1 MKESIEHQSSSSIKK
16 GNENV
21 NTISIKNSINL
32 GDLIKKIKTQSKPR
46 KRGGAKS
53 GAGGA
58 QMIEQIQGAPGMP
71 GQAGAPGIDAT
82 PNQPFFPAP
91 SSSSSAIPSYVSN
104 TTAPQNFPVSNS
116 VVPSYM
122 SNATVPQQS
131 IASTLEN
138 DLSAYE
144 RARKLA
150 EDFGVPIPESLRT
163 ISSASSAQPN
173 NPTQLKAVDNELKDE
188 AQEILDRLPNVPIER
203 SGSTQSIGGSSSIL
217 DQLYPM
223 FSNSLPIKP
232 APPDIFSSS
241 TGERSLENISSNSTQ
256 SKVSGL
262 MPPLPFYNIPPPQER
277 LRLQN
282 SESILRKEQNKLEE
296 MKNIALKESPRNID
310 KIKEIDNKI
319 KGIKKE
325 RAMLTSSFYDVVDN
339 NSTQS
344 GLQLARSASNT
355 SVASSVLPPRPP
367 PRAQY
372 APPSINN
379 FFEDVLALKNA
390 PVKTQQQIARDLL
403 REPLNIQDVPLTTTA
418 RKELRVR
425 PPRVKKDYY
434 TPPETRPILEDVRKF
449 RQDVERSRNIA
460 PQTSLLD
467 QITSQ
472 PKPKPQERNLL
483 GQAFGAFS
491 NLLSSSR
498 DARDAAG
505 YGALALGAVQP
516 ELLPA
521 IGAAET
527 ANQALNI
534 IEAPVNAIERSIQ
547 ARINNPAPTRKR
559 KDAYG
564 GF

>member
-1 MKESIEHQSSSSIKK
+1 MPPQPFYSAVEYVSAEM
-16 GNENV
+16 
-21 NTISIKNSINL
+21 
-32 GDLIKKIKTQSKPR
+32 QSK
-46 KRGGAKS
+46 
-53 GAGGA
+53 
-58 QMIEQIQGAPGMP
+58 
-71 GQAGAPGIDAT
+71 D
-82 PNQPFFPAP
+82 
-91 SSSSSAIPSYVSN
+91 
-104 TTAPQNFPVSNS
+104 
-116 VVPSYM
+116 
-122 SNATVPQQS
+122 
-131 IASTLEN
+131 
-138 DLSAYE
+138 
-144 RARKLA
+144 
-150 EDFGVPIPESLRT
+150 
-163 ISSASSAQPN
+163 
-173 NPTQLKAVDNELKDE
+173 
-188 AQEILDRLPNVPIER
+188 
-203 SGSTQSIGGSSSIL
+203 
-217 DQLYPM
+217 
-223 FSNSLPIKP
+223 
-232 APPDIFSSS
+232 
-241 TGERSLENISSNSTQ
+241 
-256 SKVSGL
+256 KV
-262 MPPLPFYNIPPPQER
+262 
-277 LRLQN
+277 LRL
-282 SESILRKEQNKLEE
+282 EQNKLEKT
-296 MKNIALKESPRNID
+296 KNNALKENPRDIEKIRNID
-310 KIKEIDNKI
+310 NQLKDIRKQRENINPNLNPRD
-319 KGIKKE
+319 
-325 RAMLTSSFYDVVDN
+325 D

-344 GLQLARSASNT
+344 GLQLARSDSNT

-367 PRAQY
+367 AKKAIRP
-372 APPSINN
+372 PPSINN

-449 RQDVERSRNIA
+449 RQDVERSRNIP

-547 ARINNPAPTRKR
+547 ARINNPAPARKR

>member
-1 MKESIEHQSSSSIKK
+1 MKESIEHQASSIKK

-21 NTISIKNSINL
+21 NTINIKNSINL
-32 GDLIKKIKTQSKPR
+32 GDLVKKIKAQSKPR
-46 KRGGAKS
+46 KKGGAKS
-53 GAGGA
+53 GAGGD

-71 GQAGAPGIDAT
+71 GQAGAPGMPGIDMT

-91 SSSSSAIPSYVSN
+91 SSSSSVMPSYVSN
-104 TTAPQNFPVSNS
+104 TTMPQNFPVSNS

-138 DLSAYE
+138 DLSSYE

-173 NPTQLKAVDNELKDE
+173 NPAQLKAVDNELKNE

-203 SGSTQSIGGSSSIL
+203 SGSSQSISAGTL

-232 APPDIFSSS
+232 TPPDIFSSS
-241 TGERSLENISSNSTQ
+241 TGERSLDNISSNSTQ

-262 MPPLPFYNIPPPQER
+262 MPPQPFYSAVEYVSAEMQSKDKV
-277 LRLQN
+277 LRL
-282 SESILRKEQNKLEE
+282 EQNKLEKT
-296 MKNIALKESPRNID
+296 KNNALKENPRDIEKIRNID
-310 KIKEIDNKI
+310 NQLKDIRKQRENINPNLNPRD
-319 KGIKKE
+319 
-325 RAMLTSSFYDVVDN
+325 D

-344 GLQLARSASNT
+344 GLQLARSDSNT

-367 PRAQY
+367 AKKAIRP
-372 APPSINN
+372 PPSINN

-403 REPLNIQDVPLTTTA
+403 REPLNIQDVPLTTTE

-449 RQDVERSRNIA
+449 RQDVERSRNIP

-534 IEAPVNAIERSIQ
+534 IEAPVNAIERTIQ
-547 ARINNPAPTRKR
+547 ARINNPAPVRKR